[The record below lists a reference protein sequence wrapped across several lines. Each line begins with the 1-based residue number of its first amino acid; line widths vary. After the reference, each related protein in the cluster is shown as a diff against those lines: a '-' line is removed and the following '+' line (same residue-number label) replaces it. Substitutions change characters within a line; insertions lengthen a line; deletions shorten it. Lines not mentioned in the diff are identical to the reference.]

1 MPKQQN
7 PFSDFFS
14 QSFTQGFSGNDFTKL
29 FENYQSIPFDMKA
42 FLETQR
48 KNLQAISEAQQT
60 AMEGV
65 QALAQR
71 QAEIISQMVE
81 DNSSLAQGAL
91 KEGTP
96 EEKMAQN
103 ADIFKAAYERSIENM
118 NELSE
123 LINKSNQNATKI
135 INKRVTA
142 SVNELKAAIKTGESR
157 KAA

>member
-14 QSFTQGFSGNDFTKL
+14 PKFTQGFSGNDFTKL
-29 FENYQSIPFDMKA
+29 FENYQSVPFDLQA
-42 FLETQR
+42 FMETQR
-48 KNLQAISEAQQT
+48 KNIQAITEAQQ
-60 AMEGV
+60 AAFEGV
-65 QALAQR
+65 QALAHR

-81 DNSSLAQGAL
+81 DNSTLAKGAL
-91 KEGTP
+91 SEGTP

-135 INKRVTA
+135 INKRVSA
-142 SVNELKAAIKTGESR
+142 SVNELKAAIKTTDK